1 MRLLPRHRLHELHKS
16 LLPRH
21 IIDFFEL
28 WIDRRWPK
36 IPVSIE
42 VESKSQF
49 GKARLGTLLI
59 SLDQGSPSLHS
70 VTESFR
76 GNQEFS

>member
-36 IPVSIE
+36 IPVSIA
-42 VESKSQF
+42 VESNLNL
-49 GKARLGTLLI
+49 ARLAWAR
-59 SLDQGSPSLHS
+59 SLSPWIKAALASIA
-70 VTESFR
+70 
-76 GNQEFS
+76 